1 MLKVKEAC
9 CLGVPESNRSLRSAA
24 GFLVGSSTISV
35 TEKPEQDFPAGKCFS
50 PPPSSLCLHLPGYPQ
65 LCFCMFLTTQYLW
78 AFPTLT
84 AMGTHNLGG
93 CFRQSVLT
101 SPASPD
107 CAGSLKHLTGC
118 SQPPGF
124 FTSSLPPSSNVTMLT
139 KQVFMEAAEGVG
151 SVMLSSWGDPKQ
163 HLEGSPSRQA
173 VSD

>member
-1 MLKVKEAC
+1 MLKVREAC

-50 PPPSSLCLHLPGYPQ
+50 PPPSSLCLHLPGYPH
-65 LCFCMFLTTQYLW
+65 LCFCTFLTTQYLW

-124 FTSSLPPSSNVTMLT
+124 FTSSPSVI
-139 KQVFMEAAEGVG
+139 QCEDAHQAGVHGG
-151 SVMLSSWGDPKQ
+151 SRRCGFSDALQ
-163 HLEGSPSRQA
+163 LRGSKPTSGRQP
-173 VSD
+173 